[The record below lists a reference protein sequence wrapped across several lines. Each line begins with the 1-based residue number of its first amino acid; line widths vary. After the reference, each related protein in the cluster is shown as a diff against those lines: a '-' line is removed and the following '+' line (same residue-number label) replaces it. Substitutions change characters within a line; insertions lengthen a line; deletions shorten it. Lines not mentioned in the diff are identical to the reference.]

1 MATITFDTLAYA
13 KKLKAAGVPEAQAE
27 IQAETQRE
35 TIEIV
40 VSELETRHL
49 KELATKSD
57 IRDMAT
63 MTALAE
69 AKADIIKWVVG
80 LIFMQTGVIV
90 ALMLRLAK

>member
-1 MATITFDTLAYA
+1 MTFDTLAYA
-13 KKLKAAGVPEAQAE
+13 KKLKAAGVPEIQAE

-40 VSELETRHL
+40 VNELETRHL
-49 KELATKSD
+49 KELATKAD

-69 AKADIIKWVVG
+69 AKAEIIKWVVG